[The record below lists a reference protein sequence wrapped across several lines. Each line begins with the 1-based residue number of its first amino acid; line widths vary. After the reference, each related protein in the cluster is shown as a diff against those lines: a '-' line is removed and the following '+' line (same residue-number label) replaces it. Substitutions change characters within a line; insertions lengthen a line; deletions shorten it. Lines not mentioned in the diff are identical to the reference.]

1 MITVPEAT
9 KVIVERSRYLS
20 EAIGKGLINHSSL
33 ARYIR
38 PEIEQMLIKDVS
50 VASIIMALKRFEK
63 EFKPRYN
70 TVNIF
75 KEKPMIMLRSGLVY
89 FSIENKFLIPK
100 IQDLS
105 DEFMLLSIGTSATSV
120 VASKKAFELFI
131 KTNLV
136 VLGVTALTI
145 KLPEEANTVSGVY
158 YFFLKSLA
166 WDGVNIIEIF
176 SSGNELTIVLKDS
189 DAAIA
194 YQIITSL
201 FT

>member
-38 PEIEQMLIKDVS
+38 PEIEQMLIKEVS

-75 KEKPMIMLRSGLVY
+75 KEKPMILLRSGLVF
-89 FSIENKFLIPK
+89 FSTESNLLIPEMNK
-100 IQDLS
+100 QS
-105 DEFMLLSIGTSATSV
+105 DNFMLLSIGTLSTSV
-120 VASKKAFELFI
+120 VSSKKVFELYK
-131 KTNLV
+131 KTNELV
-136 VLGVTALTI
+136 FNVAAITI
-145 KLPEEANTVSGVY
+145 TLPEEAMNVSGVY

-176 SSGNELTIVLKDS
+176 SSKNELTIVIKDS

-194 YQIITSL
+194 YQIISSL
-201 FT
+201 FA